1 MLDAL
6 SNGVFEKSKFK
17 RNHGGEGIH
26 IKENLLVAI
35 DEVLRIFNEDVH
47 KIMSAENSGA
57 RFAAYS
63 DFKQGDG
70 TIEWLYSLA
79 NRLPENLE

>member
-35 DEVLRIFNEDVH
+35 DEVLDDVH

>member
-1 MLDAL
+1 MFDAL
-6 SNGVFEKSKFK
+6 SNGVFEKSKYK
-17 RNHGGEGIH
+17 RNHVGEVIDT
-26 IKENLLVAI
+26 KENLLVAI
-35 DEVLRIFNEDVH
+35 DEVLDDVH

-57 RFAAYS
+57 RFAAYR

-70 TIEWLYSLA
+70 TIEWLYTLA